1 MAKRIK
7 RVLCDCDNTLGLQGR
22 PMDDA
27 LALLYLLGRE
37 EDVDLLGIA
46 CNFGNGTS
54 AESHIRLFSYSG
66 SQRLREE

>member
-37 EDVDLLGIA
+37 EDVDLLELHRMIQA
-46 CNFGNGTS
+46 SF
-54 AESHIRLFSYSG
+54 YSTKP
-66 SQRLREE
+66 SSI